1 MTLRRLHRTVGK
13 LHACAGGPRSP
24 AVEGGCFAAS
34 RLRPAPRAPPVRAIE
49 LQSGGGWF
57 VGLGADAPIWQHSSF
72 RKNRERLLKEQVGPV
87 AGEAADHRGGTTAAE
102 QRPFLGGWAAATSVA
117 VPRLSPACECSASL
131 GTGCRGAR
139 GEEAGQGRSPRT
151 ATSPMAAHPW
161 CPLGVSWQG
170 HPALLSSWLTC
181 PWTIVTTRWW
191 IAG

>member
-13 LHACAGGPRSP
+13 LYACADGPRSP
-24 AVEGGCFAAS
+24 AVEGRCFAAS
-34 RLRPAPRAPPVRAIE
+34 RLRPALRAPPVRAIE

-117 VPRLSPACECSASL
+117 VPRLPPACECSASL

-181 PWTIVTTRWW
+181 PWTNRHH
-191 IAG
+191 